1 MVVLL
6 AGLRFAAI
14 TSFAERKVEIVAI
27 EAYPVSLSTLCGCA
41 RHLSVCDILDWSQV
55 VHI

>member
-1 MVVLL
+1 MIILL
-6 AGLRFAAI
+6 ASLRFAAI

-41 RHLSVCDILDWSQV
+41 RYLGVCDIFDWSPV
-55 VHI
+55 VQF